1 MSMAV
6 GKIQVAIWRTEE
18 AIELQKLR
26 IAEANDPRLVE
37 IERHGLGTLEAAL
50 DIHRRTLEFMLG
62 IPGNYAYRAHVN
74 DGHQRIH

>member
-6 GKIQVAIWRTEE
+6 GRIQAAIWRTEE

-37 IERHGLGTLEAAL
+37 IERHGLGTLEDAL

-62 IPGNYAYRAHVN
+62 ISGHQAHRAHVN
-74 DGHQRIH
+74 DGHRSIH